1 MYSLLTK
8 RQRESSVALSS
19 DDYTI
24 TFWQEWTIRSAVIEN
39 QSRPLTIFNCPL
51 FCKVRPKTI
60 LLVQLVKK
68 IFVFVAWLV
77 LKRVNAQFYK
87 TLSNR

>member
-39 QSRPLTIFNCPL
+39 QSRPLTIVNCPTQKNSSGATGQENL
-51 FCKVRPKTI
+51 RFRS
-60 LLVQLVKK
+60 LV
-68 IFVFVAWLV
+68 
-77 LKRVNAQFYK
+77 
-87 TLSNR
+87 SH

>member
-39 QSRPLTIFNCPL
+39 QSRPLTIVNCPS
-51 FCKVRPKTI
+51 PKI